1 MLDPVIRKAA
11 QIMRTVSGSAE
22 FVCGY
27 DRAGYYFQIER
38 EGDMRWYIIVKH
50 PDGGAL
56 YDGWWSDSEEKS
68 LAEAV
73 QEAVRGA
80 CLVPERATQSAQA
93 AQKGGE

>member
-11 QIMRTVSGSAE
+11 QIMRTVTGSTE

-27 DRAGYYFQIER
+27 DRAGYYYQIER
-38 EGDMRWYIIVKH
+38 DEDMRWYIIVKH
-50 PDGGAL
+50 PNGGAL
-56 YDGWWSDSEEKS
+56 YDGWWHDSEEKS

-80 CLVPERATQSAQA
+80 DLVQECA
-93 AQKGGE
+93 ARPLQGEK